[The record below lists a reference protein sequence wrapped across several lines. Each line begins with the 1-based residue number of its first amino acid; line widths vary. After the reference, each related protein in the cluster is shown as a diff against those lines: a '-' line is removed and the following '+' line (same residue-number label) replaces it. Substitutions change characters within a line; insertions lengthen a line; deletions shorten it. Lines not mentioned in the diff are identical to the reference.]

1 MLSFRTVDEIQIPVP
16 VPRGI
21 GSIQFEKSIFEAKNR
36 SPVQSNAGQFL
47 RALESLSGPCQG
59 IKSGAV
65 GEEKTYFQKSTFCPL
80 QGCRGATIFSPPRSE
95 QLRLTADTDFGWLRF
110 PGPAEK
116 PTNWRIRGTNS

>member
-21 GSIQFEKSIFEAKNR
+21 GSIQFGKSIFEAKNR
-36 SPVQSNAGQFL
+36 SPGQSNAGQFL

-59 IKSGAV
+59 TKSGAV

-80 QGCRGATIFSPPRSE
+80 QGCRGATIFSPPRSRP
-95 QLRLTADTDFGWLRF
+95 LRWLADTDFNRLNF
-110 PGPAEK
+110 L
-116 PTNWRIRGTNS
+116 IRLQRPQSE